1 MNARVRS
8 GCNAVQQ
15 SLIVAAS
22 LTSLVAGAEAK
33 IVMADSSSGGA
44 KALEQPFQ
52 PDPPLRIQPGATP
65 NVGYY
70 LYGPT
75 LNAAVPS
82 YGPPPATNYARRTAA
97 FTRFIR
103 NDAIRL
109 RLLQN
114 AMQHRWH

>member
-1 MNARVRS
+1 MKLRVRS

-15 SLIVAAS
+15 GLIVAVS
-22 LTSLVAGAEAK
+22 LTGLAAGAEAK
-33 IVMADSSSGGA
+33 IVMADSSSGSA
-44 KALEQPFQ
+44 SALEQPFR

-65 NVGYY
+65 NFGIY

-75 LNAAVPS
+75 LNAATPS
-82 YGPPPATNYARRTAA
+82 YGPPLAPNYARGTAA
-97 FTRFIR
+97 FTRSIR

-109 RLLQN
+109 RLVKN

>member
-8 GCNAVQQ
+8 GCNALQQ
-15 SLIVAAS
+15 SLIVVAS

-33 IVMADSSSGGA
+33 IVMTDPSPGTASA
-44 KALEQPFQ
+44 FEQPFQ

-65 NVGYY
+65 NIGYY

-75 LNAAVPS
+75 LNPATPS

-97 FTRFIR
+97 FTRSIR

-114 AMQHRWH
+114 ATQHCWH

>member
-22 LTSLVAGAEAK
+22 LTSLVTGAEAK
-33 IVMADSSSGGA
+33 IVMTDPPPSAAS
-44 KALEQPFQ
+44 ALEQPFQ

-75 LNAAVPS
+75 LNAATPS
-82 YGPPPATNYARRTAA
+82 YGPPPAANYARRTAA
-97 FTRFIR
+97 FTRSIR